1 MAFGKLST
9 FNSVSIRFHV
19 NTIHNN
25 GTTPV
30 CQLFGCTTCT
40 APIMVDNSTNILTA
54 DKLYSV
60 ARGALVA
67 SAVFMDSLTQS
78 SDYTLVLMFDP
89 QADHAFVYYAASV
102 DFVGGYLQAL
112 HSNDNSVMRITALT
126 RSTEVRIAPSHDVN
140 INGSFVFHGE
150 EMAFILD
157 AGKTLTVSSNE
168 DLTGSRVTANKAVSF
183 YSGHYCASGRTTNC
197 SVLTEQLPP
206 YNSWGNTFV
215 LHTNVSG
222 LRGNM
227 FKIIASDVGANVLM
241 NCTTDGTDYEANNFT
256 LGFRQHTVLSVT
268 HDYCTVKSD
277 ENILIIQF
285 RDSSLPLMD
294 TFMTIIPA
302 LVHYEDNYVFNT
314 YSDFTNYI
322 AITVKGNN
330 LNITNNSIM
339 INNNPVTVRWE
350 MIELDGDVYY
360 FSTLVLT
367 VGRHVVTFSEGS
379 VEFGAVV
386 YGSNEDDM
394 FALSAGMRLNIVE
407 NLTRAG
413 LYLCY
418 VRILAK
424 HIAYVFIFS
433 APSSVQNSL
442 VTLVGSTINITW
454 SPPSTPNGIIL
465 QYIVRRINSSG
476 KSYRHISGNQNYLE
490 LPYFNDALVF
500 VAAVNQ
506 YGQSSFELAQPNGK
520 KNIHPMLNNLY

>member
-9 FNSVSIRFHV
+9 FNNVNIRFHV
-19 NTIHNN
+19 NAILNN

-40 APIMVDNSTNILTA
+40 APIMVDNNTTILSA

-78 SDYTLVLMFDP
+78 NDYTLVLMFDP
-89 QADHAFVYYAASV
+89 QADHAFVYYAASI

-126 RSTEVRIAPSHDVN
+126 RSTEVRIAPTHNVN
-140 INGSFVFHGE
+140 INGSFVFRGE
-150 EMAFILD
+150 EMAFTLD
-157 AGKTLTVSSNE
+157 AGETLTVSSNE

-183 YSGHYCASGRTTNC
+183 CSGHYCASGRTTNC
-197 SVLTEQLPP
+197 SILNEQLPP

-215 LHTNVSG
+215 LHTNLSG
-222 LRGNM
+222 LGGNM

-256 LGFRQHTVLSVT
+256 LGFRQHTILSVT

-285 RDSSLPLMD
+285 RDSSPPLMD

-314 YSDFTNYI
+314 YRDYTNYI
-322 AITVKGNN
+322 AITVKDTD
-330 LNITNNSIM
+330 NITNNSIM
-339 INNNPVTVRWE
+339 IDNSPVTVIWE
-350 MIELDGDVYY
+350 IIELDGDVYY
-360 FSTLVLT
+360 FSTVMLT
-367 VGRHVVTFSEGS
+367 VGRHAVTFSEGF
-379 VEFGAVV
+379 VEFGAVI
-386 YGSNEDDM
+386 YGLNEDDM
-394 FALSAGMRLNIVE
+394 FALPAGMRLNIAE
-407 NLTRAG
+407 NLTHAG

-418 VRILAK
+418 
-424 HIAYVFIFS
+424 
-433 APSSVQNSL
+433 
-442 VTLVGSTINITW
+442 
-454 SPPSTPNGIIL
+454 
-465 QYIVRRINSSG
+465 
-476 KSYRHISGNQNYLE
+476 
-490 LPYFNDALVF
+490 AL
-500 VAAVNQ
+500 
-506 YGQSSFELAQPNGK
+506 
-520 KNIHPMLNNLY
+520 